1 MLVRCEADACYAP
14 GTTGSADHLLDA
26 LSSLSIAQK
35 PASQRM
41 NGLTVV
47 SAGQVVPQSDL
58 IKIKTRSKIRGI
70 SWELL
75 CAQLRLGDTPTHFIG
90 VHGVDGVF
98 TEIIERKLET
108 PDFEKQEPQ
117 VQRALN
123 KLHRLL
129 EEIHVAVL
137 QKGVGAKLSII
148 AEGDG
153 LTLVECSDSRVIPA
167 SVLRRFDAV

>member
-1 MLVRCEADACYAP
+1 M
-14 GTTGSADHLLDA
+14 
-26 LSSLSIAQK
+26 
-35 PASQRM
+35 
-41 NGLTVV
+41 
-47 SAGQVVPQSDL
+47 
-58 IKIKTRSKIRGI
+58 
-70 SWELL
+70 
-75 CAQLRLGDTPTHFIG
+75 
-90 VHGVDGVF
+90 F
-98 TEIIERKLET
+98 TEVIERRLET

-129 EEIHVAVL
+129 EEIHVTVL

-153 LTLVECSDSRVIPA
+153 LTLVERSDSRVIPA